1 MRANKSPEHVANL
14 KAQPSKPD
22 VALTQQSESWK
33 PLEEST
39 HIQSEIERFPF
50 FDPGKSCASACWR
63 MHQNRLDCHDCHD
76 CYDCHDCHDCP
87 FLRKVKRHTVSPGIN
102 KPRLINLGGPTKRV
116 RICIVFYTAR
126 FMTRGRCLK
135 FRRWLGCNHS
145 EISREM
151 RRWVGSGF
159 RSKIQLQLYYILVT
173 VHIYNA
179 HTHAH
184 THTHTR
190 TRTRNTYTYT

>member
-1 MRANKSPEHVANL
+1 MSVFAEGKETYC
-14 KAQPSKPD
+14 QP
-22 VALTQQSESWK
+22 
-33 PLEEST
+33 
-39 HIQSEIERFPF
+39 R
-50 FDPGKSCASACWR
+50 
-63 MHQNRLDCHDCHD
+63 
-76 CYDCHDCHDCP
+76 
-87 FLRKVKRHTVSPGIN
+87 IN

-190 TRTRNTYTYT
+190 TRTRTPTPNTYTYSYTYRCRQTASQPARQPASQAGRQTDINLS